1 MRQDLFRN
9 GEGYGPIGRS
19 LRRRGADGVLYCLRL
34 GVLRSLGLRTNPLRR
49 LTDDFACTREVEL
62 FLNIGP
68 MSFDGF
74 FAQMELA
81 SNLMHI
87 APFADQLENLQFP
100 IR

>member
-1 MRQDLFRN
+1 M
-9 GEGYGPIGRS
+9 
-19 LRRRGADGVLYCLRL
+19 LYCLRL
-34 GVLRSLGLRTNPLRR
+34 GVLRSLGLRTYPLRR

-87 APFADQLENLQFP
+87 APLAGLLIGRSYP
-100 IR
+100 IAAKRIEQ